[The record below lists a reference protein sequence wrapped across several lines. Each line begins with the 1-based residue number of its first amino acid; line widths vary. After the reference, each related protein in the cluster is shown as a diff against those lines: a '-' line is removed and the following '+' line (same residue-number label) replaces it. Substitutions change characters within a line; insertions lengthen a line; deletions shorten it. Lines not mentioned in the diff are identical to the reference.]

1 MAIQECLKLFGTRLK
16 RLRQVADLS
25 QTELAEKLDVGV
37 SAVNKYEKLNNAFP
51 SMPVLL
57 KLSEIF
63 EVTTDYLL
71 KGINTSSTVEN
82 NVNGDVTN
90 SSVIQAN
97 QCGMAVINQAYSP
110 EAEEL
115 ANIYTRLKGKER
127 IKLLNYAVKL
137 EEATT
142 K

>member
-1 MAIQECLKLFGTRLK
+1 MTIQECLKLFGTRLK

-71 KGINTSSTVEN
+71 KGINTPSTVEN

-110 EAEEL
+110 EVEEL

>member
-1 MAIQECLKLFGTRLK
+1 
-16 RLRQVADLS
+16 
-25 QTELAEKLDVGV
+25 
-37 SAVNKYEKLNNAFP
+37 
-51 SMPVLL
+51 MPVLL

-71 KGINTSSTVEN
+71 KGINTPSTVEN

-110 EAEEL
+110 EVEEL